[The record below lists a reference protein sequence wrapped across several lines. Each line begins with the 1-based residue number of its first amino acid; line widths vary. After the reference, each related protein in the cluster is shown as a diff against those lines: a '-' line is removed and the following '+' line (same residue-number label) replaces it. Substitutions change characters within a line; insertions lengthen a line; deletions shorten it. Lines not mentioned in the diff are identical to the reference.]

1 MQPFPYQ
8 VQLIYS
14 DQDRRWDEDMRP
26 DDEDG
31 GDRGGDT
38 RGVDDDTI
46 TDKAR
51 LVRLESSHWE
61 EIAP

>member
-26 DDEDG
+26 YGGDG
-31 GDRGGDT
+31 GDRGGDV
-38 RGVDDDTI
+38 RGGDGDTI

-51 LVRLESSHWE
+51 LVRLDSSH
-61 EIAP
+61 